1 MYPLNHNLVLY
12 IDIVKSVAIEVVL
25 LFIVINITRDET
37 LSDIS
42 AILENLCNVV
52 KAGLVCFL
60 TSYDYLHTIY
70 RHLQTCCALERISR
84 RKRVFKDSR
93 SGKLSEGLN
102 FTDDLR
108 RGVIVVGLPYP
119 NQQEPE
125 MQERPKY
132 LDSTLGS
139 GSGEEC

>member
-52 KAGLVCFL
+52 PAGLVCFL

-84 RKRVFKDSR
+84 RKRVVG
-93 SGKLSEGLN
+93 GKLSEGLN

-125 MQERPKY
+125 MQGRPKY